1 MHVTLLACFFQRER
15 EEVVRERES
24 GERWGK
30 GERKREREGAGER
43 ERKRET
49 DGQNKRHRN

>member
-1 MHVTLLACFFQRER
+1 MFISERER

-43 ERKRET
+43 ERER